1 MAESASHKRAKS
13 KAAGKSGQTEVQQK
27 GGTRL
32 DAASKRRATE
42 VERSGNPRSL
52 EAAAR
57 RLKKSGKPQ
66 RVLQVPQ
73 KDMDKAAEAM
83 RRAGVSGS
91 VKNMSST
98 RRKSV
103 RKK

>member
-1 MAESASHKRAKS
+1 MSESASHKRAKN
-13 KAAGKSGQTEVQQK
+13 KAAGSKGKTEVRQR

-32 DAASKRRATE
+32 DAATKRTATE

-52 EAAAR
+52 QAAAK
-57 RLKKSGKPQ
+57 RLQKSGKPQ

-83 RRAGVSGS
+83 RRAGVSGT
-91 VKNMSST
+91 VKNMGGT
-98 RRKSV
+98 NRRSV